1 MNLMILWL
9 IDKNDLKGE
18 TWEKEWFSEGQ
29 LKLDLWSPIHREK
42 TLAMQFNWYT
52 YTKNFK
58 AEQKKELHLLIDV
71 NVISLFIFS
80 YGQYLNSVHRPW
92 MAK

>member
-42 TLAMQFNWYT
+42 TLAMHFWLIYIH
-52 YTKNFK
+52 
-58 AEQKKELHLLIDV
+58 KELQSRTKKGIASVDRCKR
-71 NVISLFIFS
+71 NIFIYLFMWPILK
-80 YGQYLNSVHRPW
+80 QCT
-92 MAK
+92 

>member
-29 LKLDLWSPIHREK
+29 LKLDLWSPIHRKK
-42 TLAMQFNWYT
+42 TLAMHF
-52 YTKNFK
+52 
-58 AEQKKELHLLIDV
+58 
-71 NVISLFIFS
+71 
-80 YGQYLNSVHRPW
+80 
-92 MAK
+92 